1 MKTCPTC
8 QTRYTDDTLRFCL
21 QDGSVLEGYAATQE
35 PTVSLGGQEMETVA
49 RQARE
54 NDLSEVTQFRPPQ
67 SEITHVSTLPN
78 EATTAPIPSGGSKM
92 AIAVVVTALGMLTIF
107 AVVGTGLWLY
117 FRDNGDYSAVK
128 NNNVAVVT
136 PTPLSNLNSVTATP
150 APTSTPATPTPAYGN
165 ENARPPALD
174 TPTPPIDTVMA
185 SREISQQ
192 INNWRSYAE
201 SGNLDS
207 QMQTYAP
214 TVDYYRKRGASRDF
228 VRADRAR
235 AYRLFN
241 SMSINISN
249 MNVSVGPSGETATA
263 VFDKEWV
270 FEGTRRST
278 GKVRQQLEL
287 RLINGRWLITGE
299 RDVKVYYTN

>member
-1 MKTCPTC
+1 M
-8 QTRYTDDTLRFCL
+8 
-21 QDGSVLEGYAATQE
+21 LEGFAATQE

-49 RQARE
+49 RQAPETRQ
-54 NDLSEVTQFRPPQ
+54 SEVTQFRPPQ
-67 SEITHVSTLPN
+67 SQITHVSKLPDQ
-78 EATTAPIPSGGSKM
+78 ASSPPQPSGGSKM
-92 AIAVVVTALGMLTIF
+92 AIAVAGTALGMLIIF
-107 AVVGTGLWLY
+107 GLIVTGLWLY
-117 FRDNGDYSAVK
+117 LQNNGGGSAAK
-128 NNNVAVVT
+128 NNNGPV
-136 PTPLSNLNSVTATP
+136 PTPMSNLNSVTATP

-165 ENARPPALD
+165 ENARPPALN
-174 TPTPPIDTVMA
+174 TPTPPIDTVTA

-207 QMQTYAP
+207 QMQTYAS

-249 MNVSVGPSGETATA
+249 MSVSVGPSGETATA

-270 FEGTRRST
+270 FEGARRST